1 MGPGVSLAACSCPQ
15 LAVGDAEVVASEQH
29 RGGCEQGTLL
39 GVEAL
44 MLGNLQALSLALA
57 PAPLV
62 PFATL
67 FCSNALLCR
76 SRLVA
81 DGLSRTEVPSSHS
94 SHITPWASCVSSSAV
109 PVLPSWAKST
119 TPCSTALSAHSGCH
133 HWGNLCSP
141 AFAGSDSFLIE
152 MSFSGHVGMTPS

>member
-1 MGPGVSLAACSCPQ
+1 MPQEMGPGVSLAACSCPQ

-67 FCSNALLCR
+67 FERA
-76 SRLVA
+76 
-81 DGLSRTEVPSSHS
+81 
-94 SHITPWASCVSSSAV
+94 AV
-109 PVLPSWAKST
+109 QVK
-119 TPCSTALSAHSGCH
+119 
-133 HWGNLCSP
+133 
-141 AFAGSDSFLIE
+141 AGGRWIVT
-152 MSFSGHVGMTPS
+152 H